1 MLILFNFLRILHR
14 IFPESGFLTYLN
26 YSVDCLDEILFFFF
40 SKSLFKKSLKHPNAG
55 GQIGR
60 AWSWEQRLALVP
72 QLPQQVVLP
81 WTKPSTGKGWADGVS
96 QLSQV
101 LKCIGGIDV
110 E

>member
-1 MLILFNFLRILHR
+1 MK
-14 IFPESGFLTYLN
+14 S
-26 YSVDCLDEILFFFF
+26 FFF

-81 WTKPSTGKGWADGVS
+81 WTKPSTGKGWTDGVS

-101 LKCIGGIDV
+101 LKCIGGNRCGV
-110 E
+110 VAGSSLGQVRKLHKS